1 MGEDV
6 PGGFAFYSPGF
17 LACLWLPHP
26 TESTALFKMQSERNR
41 LENDFSHAKDP
52 DDGRKFVSS
61 VERSVRISS
70 HTPFDV
76 FGQVK
81 LRVYVLGCNKTTVGS
96 ADANILPQHPGGR
109 VIAET
114 LVVKIA

>member
-1 MGEDV
+1 M
-6 PGGFAFYSPGF
+6 
-17 LACLWLPHP
+17 
-26 TESTALFKMQSERNR
+26 

-52 DDGRKFVSS
+52 DDGREFVSS
-61 VERSVRISS
+61 VELSARTSS

-81 LRVYVLGCNKTTVGS
+81 LRVYVPGRNKTTVGS
-96 ADANILPQHPGGR
+96 ADANVLPQHPGSS
-109 VIAET
+109 VIVET